1 MRLDSLP
8 RGPDRERNQTIG
20 QLGPAQLNDPLFST
34 MIGAMSFD
42 PNHGLRA
49 REAYEQRSY
58 QRYLEAVRSRT
69 VQMVR
74 DALHG
79 PLTSQEASV
88 TARVKEPGSFEA
100 KASKCTS
107 MDDPRYLRPLSG
119 IHDQV
124 ALRVVVLH
132 AGLLSLA
139 RDLIQA
145 VPELIVEDYEDKSI
159 VHSANRSFGYGGIHL
174 LIRPVEV
181 DVPQPNHDVCG
192 TLERVEIQVRTQA
205 QHAWAE
211 VEHRLR
217 YKSDVENGTSRALD
231 RAAALLETADDML
244 FRLVAAAEARET
256 EPASDAEHETTAAE
270 AAAEAAVTL
279 PELLERRFPGART
292 PPTSTLRWIRNCARE
307 LDLGDVDALDRAL
320 TDVPL
325 EAIDDVFRAVGHSPR
340 SQARQL
346 DDALL
351 WLGRER
357 YIDAAENGV
366 EGTSDRYARGRPG
379 ILRWRLERLREGG
392 VVESPA
398 SAR

>member
-1 MRLDSLP
+1 
-8 RGPDRERNQTIG
+8 
-20 QLGPAQLNDPLFST
+20 
-34 MIGAMSFD
+34 MSVD
-42 PNHGLRA
+42 ASHGRRA
-49 REAYEQRSY
+49 REAYERAEY
-58 QRYLEAVRSRT
+58 QTYLEAVRLRT
-69 VQMVR
+69 TRLVL

-79 PLTSQEASV
+79 PLTPQEASA
-88 TARVKEPGSFEA
+88 TARVKESDSFETKAA
-100 KASKCTS
+100 KCDST
-107 MDDPRYLRPLSG
+107 DDPRYLRPLSS

-159 VHSANRSFGYGGIHL
+159 EHSTNRSFGYGGIHL

-181 DVPQPNHDVCG
+181 DVPRPDHDDCG
-192 TLERVEIQVRTQA
+192 ALDRVEIQVRTQA

-217 YKSDVENGTSRALD
+217 YKGDGVENEASRALD
-231 RAAALLETADDML
+231 RAAALFETADDML
-244 FRLVAAAEARET
+244 FRLVDAADARET
-256 EPASDAEHETTAAE
+256 EPTDDTTE
-270 AAAEAAVTL
+270 AAPATVSAGASLTL
-279 PELLERRFPGART
+279 SELLERRFPGART
-292 PPTSTLRWIRNCARE
+292 PPASTLRWISNCAKE
-307 LDLGDVDALDRAL
+307 LDLGDADALDRAL
-320 TDVPL
+320 ADVPL
-325 EAIDDVFRAVGHSPR
+325 EAIDEVFKAVGHSPR

-357 YIDAAENGV
+357 YVEAADKGV

-379 ILRWRLERLREGG
+379 ILRWRLERLADAG
-392 VVESPA
+392 VIDADASPT
-398 SAR
+398 

>member
-1 MRLDSLP
+1 
-8 RGPDRERNQTIG
+8 
-20 QLGPAQLNDPLFST
+20 
-34 MIGAMSFD
+34 MSVD
-42 PNHGLRA
+42 ASHGRRA
-49 REAYEQRSY
+49 REAYERPEY
-58 QRYLEAVRSRT
+58 QTYLEAVRADT
-69 VQMVR
+69 AQLVR

-88 TARVKEPGSFEA
+88 TARVKGPGSFEA
-100 KASKCTS
+100 KAARCSS
-107 MDDPRYLRPLSG
+107 SEDLRYLRPLSG

-145 VPELIVEDYEDKSI
+145 VPELIVEEYEDKSI
-159 VHSANRSFGYGGIHL
+159 EHSANRSFGYGGIHL

-181 DVPQPNHDVCG
+181 DVPRPDHDDCG
-192 TLERVEIQVRTQA
+192 TLDRVEIQVRTQA

-211 VEHRLR
+211 VEHSLR
-217 YKSDVENGTSRALD
+217 YKGDDVENETSRALD

-244 FRLVAAAEARET
+244 FRLVAAEQARET
-256 EPASDAEHETTAAE
+256 APASDSDDDHATANLTAETRLS
-270 AAAEAAVTL
+270 L

-292 PPTSTLRWIRNCARE
+292 PPTSTLRWIHNCAKE
-307 LDLGDVDALDRAL
+307 LELGDVDALDRAL
-320 TDVPL
+320 ADVPL
-325 EAIDDVFRAVGHSPR
+325 QAIDEVFRAVGHSPR

-351 WLGRER
+351 WLGQER
-357 YIDAAENGV
+357 YIEAAEDGV

-379 ILRWRLERLREGG
+379 ILRWRIERLREAG
-392 VVESPA
+392 VVDPDA
-398 SAR
+398 SQT

>member
-1 MRLDSLP
+1 MSVDAGHGRL
-8 RGPDRERNQTIG
+8 
-20 QLGPAQLNDPLFST
+20 
-34 MIGAMSFD
+34 
-42 PNHGLRA
+42 A
-49 REAYEQRSY
+49 REAYERCEY
-58 QRYLEAVRSRT
+58 QEYLRAVRDRT
-69 VQMVR
+69 EQLVR

-79 PLTSQEASV
+79 PLTAQEASI
-88 TARVKEPGSFEA
+88 TARVKESSSFEVKAA
-100 KASKCTS
+100 KCI
-107 MDDPRYLRPLSG
+107 DGRRDPRYLRPLSS

-132 AGLLSLA
+132 VGFLNHA

-145 VPELIVEDYEDKSI
+145 VPELVVEEYEDKSLA
-159 VHSANRSFGYGGIHL
+159 HSANGSFGYGGIHL

-181 DVPQPNHDVCG
+181 GVPRPDHDRCG
-192 TLERVEIQVRTQA
+192 TLDRTEIQVRTQA

-217 YKSDVENGTSRALD
+217 YKGDAVEDGTSRTLD

-244 FRLVAAAEARET
+244 YRLVAAAEAHET
-256 EPASDAEHETTAAE
+256 EPESDSHADPTTAAE
-270 AAAEAAVTL
+270 ETILTL

-292 PPTSTLRWIRNCARE
+292 PPPSTIRWIRNCARE
-307 LDLGDVDALDRAL
+307 LGLGDVATLDRAL
-320 TDVPL
+320 ADVPL
-325 EAIDDVFRAVGHSPR
+325 DAIEDAFEAAGHSPR

-351 WLGRER
+351 WLGQER
-357 YIDAAENGV
+357 YIEAAENGV

-392 VVESPA
+392 VVAPGTPQT
-398 SAR
+398 